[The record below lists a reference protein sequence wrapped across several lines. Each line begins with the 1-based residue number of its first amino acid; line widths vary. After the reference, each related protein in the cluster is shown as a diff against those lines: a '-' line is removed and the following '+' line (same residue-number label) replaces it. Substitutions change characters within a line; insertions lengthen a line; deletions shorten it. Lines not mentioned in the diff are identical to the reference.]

1 MSYLTLDISQETTK
15 FPFPKTNILGVLK
28 FLLLFNKVKFATIL
42 MKLFYSRF

>member
-15 FPFPKTNILGVLK
+15 FPFPKINILGVLK
-28 FLLLFNKVKFATIL
+28 FFLFFNKVKFATIL